1 MIKTPYIE
9 INQPIGSFYFTKFN
23 ASDLVKIVDV
33 TPRSA
38 DPKAIQR
45 DDSKERISEI
55 ADYCSDPDA
64 TFPTPIIVSVN
75 ENVIIKDENN
85 HFIIDSQEKIGE
97 VIDGQHR
104 LKGIL
109 KSNHIEKFEL
119 PVVLMFNLT
128 EEEKAYVFSIIN
140 SKQTKVSMSL
150 IYDLFA
156 LSKNR
161 SPQKTAHEIARTL
174 NKSIES
180 PLHNRLKMLGKRNES
195 QNLATL
201 SQGTFVKYLMRLFS
215 KKPDIDLRKVKK
227 NEPLE
232 HIKSLPIREYFI
244 SEDDQV
250 ILKILLNLF
259 NALKEVF
266 PQHWENPY
274 DNILWKTTGYGAIIK
289 SFNSIYELGDKHN
302 DLSKNHFIKCFE
314 SLKLNLN
321 KKDIKLTSEYF
332 PSNEQQQSKLSKL
345 IIESLSTAYNNG
357 YN

>member
-23 ASDLVKIVDV
+23 ASDLVKIVEV

-38 DPKAIQR
+38 DPNAIQR
-45 DDSKERISEI
+45 DDSKSRISEI

-75 ENVIIKDENN
+75 DNVLIEDIDN
-85 HFIIDSQEKIGE
+85 HFIIDPQEIIGE

-109 KSNHIEKFEL
+109 QSDHIEKFEL
-119 PVVLMFNLT
+119 AVVLMFNLT

-174 NKSIES
+174 NKSNES
-180 PLHNRLKMLGKRNES
+180 PFHNRLKMLGKRNEN
-195 QNLATL
+195 QDLATL
-201 SQGTFVKYLMRLFS
+201 SQGTFVKYIMRLFS
-215 KKPDIDLRKVKK
+215 KKPDLDLLKLKR
-227 NEPLE
+227 NETLENKSNLPL
-232 HIKSLPIREYFI
+232 RDYFI
-244 SEDDQV
+244 QGEDQI

-266 PQHWENPY
+266 PQHWGNPY
-274 DNILWKTTGYGAIIK
+274 NNILWKTTGYGGIIK
-289 SFNSIYELGDKHN
+289 SFDSLYKLGDEKN
-302 DLSKNHFIKCFE
+302 DLSKTHFIKCFKAFE
-314 SLKLNLN
+314 STLKNN
-321 KKDIKLTSEYF
+321 GIELTSEYF
-332 PSNEQQQSKLSKL
+332 PSNEQQQTKLSKL
-345 IIESLSTAYNNG
+345 LIESLNTAYNTV
-357 YN
+357 